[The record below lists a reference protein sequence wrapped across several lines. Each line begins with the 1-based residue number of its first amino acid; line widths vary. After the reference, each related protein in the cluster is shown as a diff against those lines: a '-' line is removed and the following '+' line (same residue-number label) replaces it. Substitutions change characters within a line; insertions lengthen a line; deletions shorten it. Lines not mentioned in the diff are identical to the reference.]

1 MFFGCLFSGPLW
13 CFFWCFFDYPCFLLS
28 IAVVV
33 LAVVVVSSIS
43 SWITSSSSRMY
54 VVEPV
59 RERYCGIVCSI

>member
-1 MFFGCLFSGPLW
+1 MFWVVCLFVGVSSGVSSGVS
-13 CFFWCFFDYPCFLLS
+13 PCFLLS

-59 RERYCGIVCSI
+59 REGHCGIVCSI